1 VRVSR
6 KQRRIAGTKK
16 RSQTILRRITGK
28 KVHVFIS
35 YARSDHV
42 IAKALHDVLTDV
54 NPDRV
59 DCFLDTEKIGI
70 GREWQ
75 PELLNALHCADW
87 LICVYTGEQS
97 EYCGYEIGIFSAKK
111 KIGLDKQT
119 TTKAPLVCLHDV
131 IKLPEVFNPYR
142 HVLVAPFEDLIP
154 DDANHGPNDLVRFL
168 DEFYAFH
175 ELRTGHGLED
185 QERRREQIYAHA
197 EKISDAFRQAR
208 KKDAIE
214 ETFTQPRIELAIRGQ
229 DASNLKTIPADS
241 EISADGVTL
250 ALFGLTLPQ
259 RPVASDSTFLKT
271 TWGRIRETQAPTGK
285 RVLWMEKIEQDI
297 CDAARGDALKGM
309 EVTFQSG
316 KKIYR
321 PILARHTLYGDGSRT
336 FYILLV
342 ETLPRRFLG
351 HTNTSLLLAGL
362 VQASRFRFAYLEEW
376 DRYRHSRF
384 DEAVPDQDF
393 LIHCTQLRY
402 DLERL
407 EHEAAEYGLL
417 DRKAFIEAYGDS
429 NRAVAESFG
438 ETWDRAKSE
447 LLKILPSG
455 GTMTEPRP
463 QVRAAIIKFFREMA
477 AENSRFIATTIDVY
491 RGEIL
496 GQIKDHNH
504 PLDFS

>member
-1 VRVSR
+1 LSVSR
-6 KQRRIAGTKK
+6 KQRRIASTKK
-16 RSQTILRRITGK
+16 RPQTILRRVTGK

-35 YARSDHV
+35 YARNDHV

-59 DCFLDTEKIGI
+59 DCFLDTENIGI

-142 HVLVAPFEDLIP
+142 HVLVAPFEDLTL
-154 DDANHGPNDLVRFL
+154 DDPNHGPNDLVRFL

-214 ETFTQPRIELAIRGQ
+214 ETFTQPRIELAIRGP
-229 DASNLKTIPADS
+229 DATHLKTIPADA

-321 PILARHTLYGDGSRT
+321 PILARHTLYGDGSR
-336 FYILLV
+336 
-342 ETLPRRFLG
+342 
-351 HTNTSLLLAGL
+351 
-362 VQASRFRFAYLEEW
+362 
-376 DRYRHSRF
+376 
-384 DEAVPDQDF
+384 
-393 LIHCTQLRY
+393 
-402 DLERL
+402 
-407 EHEAAEYGLL
+407 
-417 DRKAFIEAYGDS
+417 
-429 NRAVAESFG
+429 SF
-438 ETWDRAKSE
+438 
-447 LLKILPSG
+447 
-455 GTMTEPRP
+455 
-463 QVRAAIIKFFREMA
+463 
-477 AENSRFIATTIDVY
+477 
-491 RGEIL
+491 
-496 GQIKDHNH
+496 
-504 PLDFS
+504 